1 VWPQGLGTGPWEAN
15 MKISRTA
22 VGAGVLAFVLGG
34 AAGAQSQEQ
43 PRFMTAKALNA
54 LVDTMVNGLASTP
67 VPTGPNATVLMA
79 HRDRDGE
86 VEVHAKLADEL
97 IMREGHARLQ
107 VGGLVTGQQHSTTPN
122 EFRGGTLTG
131 ATVYDF
137 NPGDAIYIPAGV
149 PHQVLVPK
157 GTTVTYMA
165 VKFPG

>member
-1 VWPQGLGTGPWEAN
+1 MT
-15 MKISRTA
+15 ISRT
-22 VGAGVLAFVLGG
+22 VLAAGGLALALGG
-34 AAGAQSQEQ
+34 AAVAQGQEQ

-54 LVDTMVNGLASTP
+54 LVDTLVNGLASTP

-107 VGGLVTGQQHSTTPN
+107 VGGLIAGQQRQTAPN

-131 ATVYDF
+131 GVIYDF
-137 NPGDAIYIPAGV
+137 NPGDAIYIPVGV

-157 GTTVTYMA
+157 GGTVTYMA

>member
-1 VWPQGLGTGPWEAN
+1 MT
-15 MKISRTA
+15 MKTLMAAGMALA
-22 VGAGVLAFVLGG
+22 VGG
-34 AAGAQSQEQ
+34 AAAAQNPAQNPEQ

-67 VPTGPNATVLMA
+67 VPTGSNAMVLMS

-97 IMREGHARLQ
+97 IMREGHARIE
-107 VGGLVTGQQHSTTPN
+107 VGGTVTGQHPTAPN

-131 ATVYDF
+131 GTVYDF
-137 NPGDAIYIPAGV
+137 NPGDVIYIPVGM
-149 PHQVLVPK
+149 PHQMLVPK

>member
-1 VWPQGLGTGPWEAN
+1 MT
-15 MKISRTA
+15 ISRTA
-22 VGAGVLAFVLGG
+22 LAAGVLAFALGG
-34 AAGAQSQEQ
+34 ASAAQSQEQ
-43 PRFMTAKALNA
+43 PRFMTAKALNG
-54 LVDTMVNGLASTP
+54 LVDTLVNGLASTP

-97 IMREGHARLQ
+97 IMREGHARIQ
-107 VGGLVTGQQHSTTPN
+107 VGGMVTGQQRQTAPN

-149 PHQVLVPK
+149 PHQVLAPT
-157 GTTVTYMA
+157 GSSITYMA